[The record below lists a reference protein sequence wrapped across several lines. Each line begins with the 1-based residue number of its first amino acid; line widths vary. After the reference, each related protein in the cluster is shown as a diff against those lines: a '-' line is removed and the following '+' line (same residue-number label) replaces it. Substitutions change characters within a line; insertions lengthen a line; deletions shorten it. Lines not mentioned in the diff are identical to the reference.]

1 MCGEKTN
8 GSIGGPFICASCDMG
23 RDGKSFKEGYASRDS
38 EVNALKTEV
47 ERLKN
52 CGPSCEC
59 PACNTTWNPVYNEEW
74 IGVDKFN
81 ALKAELRKSEDISIK
96 CQENVYEQE
105 GEIESLKAENAKF
118 RKSLEDILNPNE
130 GTNIHARMIAEH
142 ALGGVK

>member
-1 MCGEKTN
+1 MSEP
-8 GSIGGPFICASCDMG
+8 IE
-23 RDGKSFKEGYASRDS
+23 GKE
-38 EVNALKTEV
+38 
-47 ERLKN
+47 
-52 CGPSCEC
+52 
-59 PACNTTWNPVYNEEW
+59 NPVKYL
-74 IGVDKFN
+74 VDKLVEQQEIKAKLN
-81 ALKAELRKSEDISIK
+81 DYIADQNSKIDALKAELRKSEEISIK